1 MIGKKIVN
9 YSHQTIIFHWNW
21 KEILR
26 FVQFITWLTQ
36 PIQPRFGGDF
46 RRCITSPPTNVNIS
60 FWIWTMKISKI
71 CEQINQSTKD
81 ILDDPLFWIKWLIER
96 GLSRENQILWIE
108 GIQSVKNSEKEQQ
121 IILYLKWKLKNVGK
135 FNIPFYTSPVVQDD
149 FKIQIWKICND
160 IRIRWESSTSGETLT
175 EVFR

>member
-1 MIGKKIVN
+1 M
-9 YSHQTIIFHWNW
+9 
-21 KEILR
+21 
-26 FVQFITWLTQ
+26 FVGFITWLTQ

-46 RRCITSPPTNVNIS
+46 GRCITSPPTNVNIS

-121 IILYLKWKLKNVGK
+121 IILYLKWKLKNVGT